1 MTNFPR
7 FALPV
12 ASISGVLLVGHALY
26 SGSLGTAL
34 IDAVIF
40 LGLLAFLMIVLSWN
54 SLLEQLAAG
63 EGQAGRAASPV
74 QGDMPIIHESNAFHV
89 QLGKELASQLTSAHT
104 ELGNTQTILSDA
116 IATLVGTFTAMAD
129 EVRRQQAL
137 TLFITDGGQANE
149 GQNAKQ
155 KFQHFVQSTSGAM
168 NEFVDSTVQ
177 NSKRAMELVEKM
189 DAITA
194 QVSGILGILNEVES
208 IAKQTNLLALN
219 AAIEAARAGEAGR
232 GFAVVADEV
241 RNLSESTNKFSKQI
255 RALVGDV
262 NKSLVSAEQSIN
274 SLAATDMTFVIE
286 SKQRVETMM
295 GDLTELNTTI
305 ANNAVELNQI
315 NAKVEH
321 NVAVAVSTLQFQ
333 DMSSQLLAH
342 AQMRLAALQE
352 VAGEMCKGT
361 DSPNRGE
368 YLEQIAAYNRSLH
381 EHVVSLDAKK
391 SNPVAQDN
399 FTTGDIELF

>member
-1 MTNFPR
+1 MTNFSR
-7 FALPV
+7 LALTG
-12 ASISGVLLVGHALY
+12 ALISSILLGGHALY
-26 SGSLGTAL
+26 FGGVSAAL
-34 IDAVIF
+34 ADALLF
-40 LGLLAFLMIVLSWN
+40 LAIVSVWGYLLKR
-54 SLLEQLAAG
+54 AAG
-63 EGQAGRAASPV
+63 GDEQAERAGLSA
-74 QGDMPIIHESNAFHV
+74 QGDTPIIHESNLFHV
-89 QLGKELASQLTSAHT
+89 QLGKELANQLTSAHT
-104 ELGNTQTILSDA
+104 ELGNTQAILSDA
-116 IATLVGTFTAMAD
+116 ISTLINTFTTMAE
-129 EVRRQQAL
+129 EVRAQQAL
-137 TLFITDGGQANE
+137 TLFITEGSEANE
-149 GQNAKQ
+149 GQSAKQ
-155 KFQHFVQSTSGAM
+155 KFEHFVQSTSDAM

-189 DAITA
+189 DAITG

-241 RNLSESTNKFSKQI
+241 RNLSENTNKFSKQI
-255 RALVGDV
+255 RVLVGDV

-274 SLAATDMTFVIE
+274 SLAATDMTFVME

-305 ANNAVELNQI
+305 ASNAVELNQI
-315 NAKVEH
+315 NTKVEH

-342 AQMRLAALQE
+342 AQMRLTALQE
-352 VAGEMCKGT
+352 VASEMCKGA
-361 DSPNRGE
+361 DSLNRGE
-368 YLEQIAAYNRSLH
+368 YLEQIAAYNRLLH
-381 EHVVSLDAKK
+381 EHVVLLDAKK

-399 FTTGDIELF
+399 FATGDIELF